1 MNAIKLN
8 KENPTIEFNFTAEDS
23 YLLIKSI
30 GITTTNDFGNHWANF
45 ISKVQLSA
53 ELRYFAF
60 IDSEGRFIDE
70 RKKQYP
76 IHLLTD
82 PHQAQPIFQL
92 NKLIKYETF
101 TLGINSEQKFYNTLK
116 LELHNIHE
124 LDDNYTLQFNIEL
137 FT

>member
-1 MNAIKLN
+1 MNVIKLN
-8 KENPTIEFNFTAEDS
+8 KENLKIEFNLNAEGS
-23 YLLIKSI
+23 YLLIESVC
-30 GITTTNDFGNHWANF
+30 ITTTNDFGNHWANF

-70 RKKQYP
+70 RKKQFP
-76 IHLLTD
+76 IHLMSD

-92 NKLIKYETF
+92 DKLIKNETF
-101 TLGINSEQKFYNTLK
+101 TVGINPEPKFYKTLK

-124 LDDNYTLQFNIEL
+124 IDDNYTLQFNIEL

>member
-1 MNAIKLN
+1 MNVIKLN
-8 KENPTIEFNFTAEDS
+8 KENPTIEFNLTAEDS
-23 YLLIKSI
+23 YLLIESVC
-30 GITTTNDFGNHWANF
+30 ITTTNDFGNHWANF

-60 IDSEGRFIDE
+60 RDSEGRFIDD

-82 PHQAQPIFQL
+82 LHQAQPIFHL
-92 NKLIKYETF
+92 DKLIKNETF
-101 TLGINSEQKFYNTLK
+101 TVGINPEPKFYNSLK

-124 LDDNYTLQFNIEL
+124 LDDIYTLQFNVEL

>member
-8 KENPTIEFNFTAEDS
+8 KENPTIEFNLTAEDS
-23 YLLIKSI
+23 YLLIESVC
-30 GITTTNDFGNHWANF
+30 ITTTNDFGNHWANF

-70 RKKQYP
+70 RKKQFP

-82 PHQAQPIFQL
+82 PHKAQPIFQL
-92 NKLIKYETF
+92 DKLIKNETF
-101 TLGINSEQKFYNTLK
+101 TLGINPEPKFYNSLK
-116 LELHNIHE
+116 LEIHSIHE
-124 LDDNYTLQFNIEL
+124 IDDSCTLQLNIEL
-137 FT
+137 FK

>member
-1 MNAIKLN
+1 MG
-8 KENPTIEFNFTAEDS
+8 ECE
-23 YLLIKSI
+23 
-30 GITTTNDFGNHWANF
+30 TNLCF

-60 IDSEGRFIDE
+60 VDSEGRFIDE
-70 RKKQYP
+70 RKKQFP
-76 IHLLTD
+76 IQLLTD

-92 NKLIKYETF
+92 DKLIKNETF
-101 TLGINSEQKFYNTLK
+101 TLGINPEQKFYNTLK

-124 LDDNYTLQFNIEL
+124 LDDNCTLQINIEL

>member
-8 KENPTIEFNFTAEDS
+8 KENPTIEFNLTAEDS
-23 YLLIKSI
+23 YLLIKSVC
-30 GITTTNDFGNHWANF
+30 ITTNNDFGNHWANF

-70 RKKQYP
+70 RKKQFP
-76 IHLLTD
+76 INSMFD

-92 NKLIKYETF
+92 DKLIKNETF
-101 TLGINSEQKFYNTLK
+101 TLGINPEPKFYNSLK
-116 LELHNIHE
+116 LEIHSIHE
-124 LDDNYTLQFNIEL
+124 IDDSCTLQLNIEL
-137 FT
+137 FK